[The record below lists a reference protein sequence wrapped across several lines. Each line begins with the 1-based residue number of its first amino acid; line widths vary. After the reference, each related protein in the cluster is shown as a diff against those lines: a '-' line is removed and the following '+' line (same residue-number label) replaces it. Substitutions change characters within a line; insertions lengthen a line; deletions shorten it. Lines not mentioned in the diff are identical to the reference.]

1 MKKSFHLTV
10 FLLLCALQSGF
21 FFQTGNLNKEYDET
35 TLGPRIVLTFL
46 GMKYA
51 VVNEELSEALLSIYT
66 GKHADVLVSY
76 ESLPPEQYYRL
87 LQRRIRTDSLD
98 DVFMVWSGDVRAY
111 QQKGILLNLENL
123 PALSSYRQ
131 EVLEQMRIDG
141 RISFIPISLSA
152 YAMYCN
158 KNLLKEY
165 GVEEPQNGA
174 ELLAACE
181 TFRKQGIQPI
191 IADMESL
198 KALVL
203 LRSLFGNQQNSNV
216 LFDKA
221 NKDPIMLQA
230 LLQEGF
236 AFLALL
242 RDREYIDSL
251 APLLKRTDN
260 SDLLFALGEQP
271 FMLGGIWL
279 SPGLEGLIHSFSFR
293 MIPYAILDDGP
304 AIVLGMDTPLAVNAQ
319 SHHPEEARSLMES
332 LTSARA
338 INLFVRGQGLL
349 SPRMDDPSESARAVS
364 SFQTC
369 LASGRVLFRSDTRLH
384 YPLWKN
390 LDKGVEM
397 VLNGAAPEHAAAAVI
412 QQLSLPQRED
422 GQ

>member
-1 MKKSFHLTV
+1 MFFLYPRRDILVWRTPCEEILPSHCFSF
-10 FLLLCALQSGF
+10 ALRSPIRI

-203 LRSLFGNQQNSNV
+203 SGVFSGTSRTRMCYSIRQIKIRSCFRHCFRKDLPFWPCSEIGN
-216 LFDKA
+216 
-221 NKDPIMLQA
+221 
-230 LLQEGF
+230 
-236 AFLALL
+236 
-242 RDREYIDSL
+242 
-251 APLLKRTDN
+251 
-260 SDLLFALGEQP
+260 
-271 FMLGGIWL
+271 
-279 SPGLEGLIHSFSFR
+279 
-293 MIPYAILDDGP
+293 IL
-304 AIVLGMDTPLAVNAQ
+304 TP
-319 SHHPEEARSLMES
+319 
-332 LTSARA
+332 
-338 INLFVRGQGLL
+338 
-349 SPRMDDPSESARAVS
+349 
-364 SFQTC
+364 
-369 LASGRVLFRSDTRLH
+369 
-384 YPLWKN
+384 
-390 LDKGVEM
+390 
-397 VLNGAAPEHAAAAVI
+397 
-412 QQLSLPQRED
+412 
-422 GQ
+422 